1 MSLISNI
8 TVYLSTKYNL
18 NGIFVVNVV
27 NIWSGTSNVATLA
40 GAFIA
45 DTCLGRYR
53 TLLYGSIASFLVT
66 FPHFF
71 IENSLTF
78 CCQYYTI
85 LYFSNMGSSSIVIP
99 NSQFFFREWG
109 LLLSQQLSTS

>member
-1 MSLISNI
+1 MVLNESSFSFEGNESFEKLSSMSLISNI
-8 TVYLSTKYNL
+8 TVYLSTNYNV

-53 TLLYGSIASFLVT
+53 TLLCGSIASFLV
-66 FPHFF
+66 
-71 IENSLTF
+71 
-78 CCQYYTI
+78 
-85 LYFSNMGSSSIVIP
+85 
-99 NSQFFFREWG
+99 
-109 LLLSQQLSTS
+109 LL